1 MTPSISPTVKRA
13 PDTALGSAVDA
24 AVDTVRHA
32 AHLSHEAQL
41 LKTVAADIVED
52 GVYAAKRALKKA
64 RRVTERAADL
74 RDQAEYRIKREP
86 FKSVGLAVA
95 IGIPIGLMLGWVG
108 ARAARR
114 RRASS
119 AGAPHGPVAGP

>member
-1 MTPSISPTVKRA
+1 MTPSISPTVERA
-13 PDTALGSAVDA
+13 PDTTLGRAVDA

-32 AHLSHEAQL
+32 THLSHEAQL

-86 FKSVGLAVA
+86 FKFVGLAFG
-95 IGIPIGLMLGWVG
+95 IGIPIGLILAWAG

-114 RRASS
+114 REASS
-119 AGAPHGPVAGP
+119 EEAEHGPRA

>member
-52 GVYAAKRALKKA
+52 GVYAAKRVLKKA

-86 FKSVGLAVA
+86 FKFVGLAVA
-95 IGIPIGLMLGWVG
+95 IGIPIGLLLGWVG
-108 ARAARR
+108 ARGARR
-114 RRASS
+114 RGASS
-119 AGAPHGPVAGP
+119 ADAPHGPAA